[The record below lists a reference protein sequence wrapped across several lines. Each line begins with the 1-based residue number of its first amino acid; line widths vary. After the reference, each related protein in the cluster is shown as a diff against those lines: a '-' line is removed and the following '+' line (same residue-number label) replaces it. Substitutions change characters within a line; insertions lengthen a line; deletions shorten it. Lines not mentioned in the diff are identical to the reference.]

1 MTTAPD
7 RLPPGGN
14 PNRKNARIKS
24 DGASWLGLAVAG
36 YVLIFFTFGV
46 LGLWAAVAKIDRAVA
61 APGVVSIET
70 NRKTIEHFEGGMVRE
85 ILVKEGQAV
94 EKGATLFRLEN
105 IEAKASFE
113 TLQHELDAFLAVE
126 ARLTAERD
134 QKTEIT
140 WPRDLVQRSDE
151 VSVKQVTSDETAEF
165 NKRKSSLDGQTD
177 VLQSR
182 ITQIGDE
189 IHGAELQKQS
199 AEGQIDFINKELVGL
214 RELEEKKLIPVARLY
229 ATEIERERL
238 QGVIGASIAQIA
250 KSNGEIGEYKIQIQ
264 QLQQKF
270 QEEVAKTLADVRDK
284 IVEFRAKLDVAKDV
298 LRRVE
303 VLAPVSGTAQNLKVF
318 TIGQVVKG
326 GEPLVDIVPGS
337 ERLIVEA
344 RISPTDIDGIH
355 SGQDAEVRF
364 PAFHSRLIPLIV
376 GRLDSVSRDRLTDD
390 ATKQSYYRGI
400 VSLDE
405 TQIPQELRPR
415 VRAGMPAEVLVATG
429 ERTVLSYV
437 IQPLASTLRRG
448 FID

>member
-14 PNRKNARIKS
+14 PTRKNARIKS
-24 DGASWLGLAVAG
+24 DGASWLGIAVVG
-36 YVLIFFTFGV
+36 YILIFFTFGV

-70 NRKTIEHFEGGMVRE
+70 NRKTVEHFEGGMVRE

-126 ARLTAERD
+126 ARLMAERD

-140 WPRDLVQRSDE
+140 WPRDLLQRSDE
-151 VSVKQVTSDETAEF
+151 MSVKQVTSDETAEF
-165 NKRKSSLDGQTD
+165 NKRKSSLNGQTD

-189 IHGAELQKQS
+189 IHGAELEKQS

-270 QEEVAKTLADVRDK
+270 QEDVAKTLAESISK
-284 IVEFRAKLDVAKDV
+284 IVFEPIRQELERQLEHPDAKVANVSAVEAAGKEAI
-298 LRRVE
+298 RVE
-303 VLAPVSGTAQNLKVF
+303 TAPPVQPATPPAPANEEKAVRAAI
-318 TIGQVVKG
+318 TETYKP
-326 GEPLVDIVPGS
+326 GEASS
-337 ERLIVEA
+337 ERKTVHDDPYRE
-344 RISPTDIDGIH
+344 T
-355 SGQDAEVRF
+355 
-364 PAFHSRLIPLIV
+364 PA
-376 GRLDSVSRDRLTDD
+376 
-390 ATKQSYYRGI
+390 
-400 VSLDE
+400 
-405 TQIPQELRPR
+405 
-415 VRAGMPAEVLVATG
+415 
-429 ERTVLSYV
+429 
-437 IQPLASTLRRG
+437 
-448 FID
+448 

>member
-1 MTTAPD
+1 MI
-7 RLPPGGN
+7 G
-14 PNRKNARIKS
+14 
-24 DGASWLGLAVAG
+24 
-36 YVLIFFTFGV
+36 
-46 LGLWAAVAKIDRAVA
+46 
-61 APGVVSIET
+61 VSI
-70 NRKTIEHFEGGMVRE
+70 
-85 ILVKEGQAV
+85 
-94 EKGATLFRLEN
+94 
-105 IEAKASFE
+105 
-113 TLQHELDAFLAVE
+113 
-126 ARLTAERD
+126 AE
-134 QKTEIT
+134 
-140 WPRDLVQRSDE
+140 
-151 VSVKQVTSDETAEF
+151 
-165 NKRKSSLDGQTD
+165 
-177 VLQSR
+177 
-182 ITQIGDE
+182 
-189 IHGAELQKQS
+189 
-199 AEGQIDFINKELVGL
+199 
-214 RELEEKKLIPVARLY
+214 
-229 ATEIERERL
+229 
-238 QGVIGASIAQIA
+238 IA

-270 QEEVAKTLADVRDK
+270 QEEVAKSLADVRDK
-284 IVEFRAKLDVAKDV
+284 LVEIHAKLDVAKDV
-298 LRRVE
+298 LRRVD

-355 SGQDAEVRF
+355 SGQEAEVRF

-376 GRLDSVSRDRLTDD
+376 GRLNSVSRDRLIDD
-390 ATKQSYYRGI
+390 ATKQSYYREI